1 MSTPGI
7 ALGRRMQGCALVAG
21 VEFTSTAML
30 GRRWQPGPGSWGV
43 VHGRSAETIAV
54 QWKTLPQLAIELRVR
69 VREPWLISDCPVTM
83 TTRIG
88 SPRPI

>member
-54 QWKTLPQLAIELRVR
+54 QWKTLPQYQFV
-69 VREPWLISDCPVTM
+69 WLS
-83 TTRIG
+83 TTLQSG
-88 SPRPI
+88 SAM